1 MRTAMRDRI
10 TRSAVGL
17 MLAAASIALAACGGE
32 GSSGT
37 KEADKASG
45 AGCAPI
51 AGNQLVVLDDDKKLQ
66 TADNIIAVVNA
77 KVASDPALLAALDKV
92 ASALD
97 TSKLIALNKA
107 VDVDRKTPEVAAK
120 DFATAEK
127 LTDGLAKGPGGN
139 VVIGAA
145 NFSENKTLGALY
157 KIALDAAGYTS
168 TVQSIGNRELY
179 EPSLEKGEIQVVP
192 EYAGTFTEF
201 LNKKVNGASAQ
212 PVASGDVDKTVT
224 ALTDLAG
231 KVGLKVGKAS
241 KAADQNA
248 FAVTKALADKYSL
261 KTLSDFASKCSGAAT
276 VLGGPPECPQ
286 RPFCQPG
293 LETTYNL
300 KVGKFSSLDAGGPQ
314 TKNALTTGSISI
326 GLVFSS
332 DGALAS

>member
-1 MRTAMRDRI
+1 MKTAMRNRI

-77 KVASDPALLAALDKV
+77 KVATDPALLAALDKV
-92 ASALD
+92 AAALD
-97 TSKLIALNKA
+97 TPKLIALNKA

-314 TKNALTTGSISI
+314 TKNALTTGSITI

>member
-1 MRTAMRDRI
+1 MRNRFTRTAAGLAL
-10 TRSAVGL
+10 AVATIG
-17 MLAAASIALAACGGE
+17 LAACGGE

-37 KEADKASG
+37 EKADTASG
-45 AGCAPI
+45 AGCEPL
-51 AGNQLVVLDDDKKLQ
+51 AGSQLVVLDDDKKLQ

-77 KVASDPALLAALDKV
+77 RVATDPALLAALDKV
-92 ASALD
+92 ADALD
-97 TSKLIALNKA
+97 TPKLVALNKA
-107 VDVDRKTPEVAAK
+107 VDVDRKTPKVAAEE
-120 DFATAEK
+120 FAAAQK
-127 LTDGLAKGPGGN
+127 LTDGLAKGAGGAI
-139 VVIGAA
+139 VIGAA
-145 NFSENKTLGALY
+145 NFSENQTLGALY
-157 KIALDAAGYTS
+157 EIALDAAVYNA

-201 LNKKVNGASAQ
+201 LNKKVNGASAS

-248 FAVTKALADKYSL
+248 FAVTKAFADKNGV
-261 KTLSDFASKCSGAAT
+261 KTLSEFAAKCSGAAT

-293 LETTYNL
+293 LESTYNL
-300 KVGKFSSLDAGGPQ
+300 KVGKFASLDAGGPQ
-314 TKNALTTGSISI
+314 TKNALTTGAITI